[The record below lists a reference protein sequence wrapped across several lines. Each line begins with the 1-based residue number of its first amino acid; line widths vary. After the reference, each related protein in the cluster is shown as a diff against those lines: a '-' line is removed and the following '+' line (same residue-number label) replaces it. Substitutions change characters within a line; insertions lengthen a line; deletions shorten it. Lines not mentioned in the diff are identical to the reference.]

1 MEILMVDEQCKQTRE
16 EIREKS
22 KLTKEEWRD
31 FTKTVW
37 HVANTSHPDHPAVFA
52 AEIPRRLIK
61 MFSFVGET
69 VLDPFAGVG
78 TTAKVAN
85 ELQRNCLCVEQNE
98 RFAKRITEDASLVAK
113 NRWTQVVVG
122 DSRDLAFIEDNSIP
136 LIVTSPPYW
145 NKADYGDGQANIGG
159 IEGYRDFHTELAQ
172 VWLECL
178 RVLEPGRKLCIV
190 TANVSQ
196 HTDHGLLMFPLAADF
211 IVQLRDI
218 GFLVV
223 GEAIWSKD
231 KTGGKWGSH
240 GSQRPIFGSYPY
252 PPNFLFKTVHEHV
265 LVFSKP
271 PIKETKG
278 PNVKKYD
285 DLMKRSK
292 ED

>member
-1 MEILMVDEQCKQTRE
+1 MGNVMAPKRKLTRE
-16 EIREKS
+16 EIREQS

-37 HVANTSHPDHPAVFA
+37 HVANTSDPEHPAVFA
-52 AEIPRRLIK
+52 PEIPRRLIK
-61 MFSFVGET
+61 MFSFVGDT

-85 ELQRNCLCVEQNE
+85 ELERNCVCVEQNE
-98 RFAKRITEDASLVAK
+98 HFAKRITKDVGLVA
-113 NRWTQVVVG
+113 NHCWTEVVAG
-122 DSRDLAFIEDNSIP
+122 DSRDLGFIGDSSIQ

-145 NKADYGDGQANIGG
+145 NKADYGDGEANIGSVD
-159 IEGYRDFHTELAQ
+159 GYRDFLAEIAP

-196 HTDHGLLMFPLAADF
+196 HTEHGLLMFPLAADF
-211 IVQLRDI
+211 IVQLRDL

-231 KTGGKWGSH
+231 KTGGKWGSS
-240 GSQRPIFGSYPY
+240 GAQRPIFGSYPY
-252 PPNFLFKTVHEHV
+252 PPNFLFKTLHEHV
-265 LVFSKP
+265 LVFAKP
-271 PIKETKG
+271 PTKVTKG
-278 PNVKKYD
+278 PKVKRYG
-285 DLMKRSK
+285 DLMGQS
-292 ED
+292 EVG